1 MLIFSTKP
9 NQTRFWVMGKQ
20 SFLVLKDG
28 PELFVFL
35 FVTSN
40 TSCFTLLQNLSAG
53 IQLFKHGNLLYIS
66 FSTKAK
72 QAATIGGKNIDRNY
86 SELIKREGKRT
97 KLCFE
102 INQGEPFRTVPATV
116 PCSQW
121 CRKELSSGLNLL
133 YQ

>member
-28 PELFVFL
+28 P
-35 FVTSN
+35 
-40 TSCFTLLQNLSAG
+40 
-53 IQLFKHGNLLYIS
+53 
-66 FSTKAK
+66 
-72 QAATIGGKNIDRNY
+72 AATIGGKNIDRNY